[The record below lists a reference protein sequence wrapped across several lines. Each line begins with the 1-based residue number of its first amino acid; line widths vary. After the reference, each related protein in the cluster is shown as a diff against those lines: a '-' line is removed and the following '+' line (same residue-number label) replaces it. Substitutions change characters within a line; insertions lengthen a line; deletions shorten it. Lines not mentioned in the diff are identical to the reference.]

1 MHTWAASVD
10 REAAKACFFNVSLP
24 MSAKKQASKYKSSDA
39 TRLMELFA
47 RAVALSNPTPSISCL
62 RSFNWARFPS
72 SFNFHFLSCPS
83 NSDDPMQWILLL
95 VIFGDSFR
103 LIDLWPEPKSQTL
116 HSIQINKPRS
126 NSPRSAEQK
135 HFLANHNT
143 RLSPSRLWR
152 CAARLDEVPN
162 VRRWI
167 EAVQVVE
174 VEVQQAVVSA
184 EDVN

>member
-1 MHTWAASVD
+1 MSRCRWARKTQANT
-10 REAAKACFFNVSLP
+10 KAVTQHVS
-24 MSAKKQASKYKSSDA
+24 
-39 TRLMELFA
+39 MELFA

-62 RSFNWARFPS
+62 RSFNWALFPS
-72 SFNFHFLSCPS
+72 SCSFHFLSCPS
-83 NSDDPMQWILLL
+83 DSDDPMQWISLF

-103 LIDLWPEPKSQTL
+103 LIDLWPEPKSQTM
-116 HSIQINKPRS
+116 HSIQINEPRS

-135 HFLANHNT
+135 HFLANHNA